1 MIEEENA
8 NPLGSRTLC
17 GPFDS
22 HFKRKFLGHRY
33 SSLLSQRNH
42 LTRPSP
48 FLPPS
53 ASVNLLPKIR

>member
-1 MIEEENA
+1 
-8 NPLGSRTLC
+8 
-17 GPFDS
+17 
-22 HFKRKFLGHRY
+22 
-33 SSLLSQRNH
+33 LSQRKH